1 MGPTTRTASM
11 SRDVS
16 DPGARQVTF
25 DDLVAAYHEQA
36 RGAPRWRGR
45 PPPARDGLRHPEPE
59 GALFAIEKLFAE
71 RGQRV
76 PVLASIT
83 FVQVGN
89 DRMMTGQTV
98 EACWNSIAHAPLLGV
113 GINCSLGPATWAR
126 TSTSCSASRPCS

>member
-1 MGPTTRTASM
+1 MEPLVSEINLAAARLARQAADTVAEKGGRPTWVAGAMGPTTRTASM

-16 DPGARQVTF
+16 GPGARQVTF

-36 RGAPRWRGR
+36 RGLL
-45 PPPARDGLRHPEPE
+45 DGGGDLLLPETAFDTLNLKA
-59 GALFAIEKLFAE
+59 ALFAIEKLFAE

-89 DRMMTGQTV
+89 DRMMT
-98 EACWNSIAHAPLLGV
+98 
-113 GINCSLGPATWAR
+113 
-126 TSTSCSASRPCS
+126 